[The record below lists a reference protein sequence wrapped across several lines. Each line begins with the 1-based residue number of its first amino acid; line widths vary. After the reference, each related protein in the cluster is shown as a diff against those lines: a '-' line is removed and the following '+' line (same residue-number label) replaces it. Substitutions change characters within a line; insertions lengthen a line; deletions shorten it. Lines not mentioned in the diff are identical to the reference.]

1 MEIWGEK
8 QSSKE
13 DNLGKYDYYSFKNK
27 QTKKLQDV
35 YLLRV
40 N

>member
-13 DNLGKYDYYSFKNK
+13 DNLGKYDYYSFKNT
-27 QTKKLQDV
+27 QTKKLQNG
-35 YLLRV
+35 YFIKS
-40 N
+40 